1 MICNIMKSFYAPWMG
16 RPTQRVE
23 LMAGEREA
31 LEGLRKRQRS
41 ARSLAFRAGIILVL
55 RVMLCAET
63 EITLRAEVV
72 RKFPLEN

>member
-1 MICNIMKSFYAPWMG
+1 MG
-16 RPTQRVE
+16 C
-23 LMAGEREA
+23 LNA
-31 LEGLRKRQRS
+31 LDDPML
-41 ARSLAFRAGIILVL
+41 L

>member
-1 MICNIMKSFYAPWMG
+1 MMMRLKRI
-16 RPTQRVE
+16 E
-23 LMAGEREA
+23 AGA
-31 LEGLRKRQRS
+31 
-41 ARSLAFRAGIILVL
+41 ARRRLL